1 MHNNRKY
8 NFGAGP
14 ATLPTSVLEEVKEEL
29 LDWKGRGLSV
39 LEISHRTDEYQEIAL
54 EAEQDFRDLLSI
66 PSTYAVLFTHGGATL
81 QNSAVPLNLT
91 SPDGEVSYV
100 NSGYWA
106 DLSIQEAK
114 KYTNVKLSLIHI

>member
-91 SPDGEVSYV
+91 SPDAVSYTHLR
-100 NSGYWA
+100 A
-106 DLSIQEAK
+106 HE
-114 KYTNVKLSLIHI
+114 T